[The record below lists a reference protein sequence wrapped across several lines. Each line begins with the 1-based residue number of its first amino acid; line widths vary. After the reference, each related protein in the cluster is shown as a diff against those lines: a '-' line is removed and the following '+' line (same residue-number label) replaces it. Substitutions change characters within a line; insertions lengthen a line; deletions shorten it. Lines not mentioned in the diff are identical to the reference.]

1 MRTMCEIVVSC
12 GPLDTLRLVAGEWV
26 GRLGRCWPLQGATA
40 EAARTSVSPRLA
52 TSALLLDV
60 ASADG
65 ALSLEERRYIES
77 ILRREFGLGGVQAE
91 RLLRSAD
98 SARRSAPDP
107 RLFTNEILERL
118 SGRQRALFSAIIQ
131 ELAQVEGGPTP
142 EQEYTVRKITS
153 LLRLEAD
160 CRPEADR
167 V

>member
-1 MRTMCEIVVSC
+1 MRMCEIAVSR
-12 GPLDTLRLVAGEWV
+12 GPLDALRLVAGEWI
-26 GRLGRCWPLQGATA
+26 GKLRRWWPLRGATA
-40 EAARTSVSPRLA
+40 EAGRTAASPRLA

-65 ALSLEERRYIES
+65 TLSLEERRYIES
-77 ILRREFGLGGVQAE
+77 ILRREFGLEAIEAE

-118 SGRQRALFSAIIQ
+118 SGRQRVLFSAIIQ
-131 ELAQVEGGPTP
+131 GLAQVEGGPTP

-160 CRPEADR
+160 R